1 MQMSLLP
8 HLKRSKVSIV
18 KRLTAVCVI
27 GVAALYSITTT
38 ADVSVRHADADKYI
52 RWIQASHFLS
62 QATMGPTVATTT
74 ALADRI
80 QAIGRDNAFNEWID
94 DQFRMDPWHS
104 ETLAYKM
111 VDRDGVERGT
121 SNIGH
126 PTLEQSPRY
135 YREHAWWHQTLYS
148 EGQLRER
155 MTWALYQILPAYGR
169 DATIGWWANLA
180 YMDLLKDNAFGN
192 HRDLLEDV
200 TYSPMMG
207 NFLSSLKNDKGDESA
222 GIFPDENYAR
232 EVMQLF
238 SVGIYRIDNNARFV
252 TDGNGNRVEN
262 YTNEDITQ
270 IARVFTGLGNSK
282 AHERQNFFSA
292 SQTGERMIMWEDHH
306 HQGTKTFLGRSL
318 PANQSGDQDIADTL
332 DILINHGS
340 TPYFF
345 SNLLIQRL
353 TSSTPNVN
361 YLKRVGEVYKDNG
374 QGVRGDFKEVIRAIL
389 MDPTVR
395 DSLTI
400 SKTVDPSDNT
410 KTLINVDVNL
420 ELWENDNT
428 QGRLREPMLQLANFL
443 RFLDADAKEH
453 EAGLHRGDFKPIWS
467 ELSVGQG
474 IRDTI
479 SIFGYYSA
487 DFLPVTGPA
496 ANKTR
501 NQRPLVLPEFELL
514 PTFAVRLNEKIQSI
528 VNRGTVEQ
536 RHTTTSPNTQLPR
549 LEQYLGNNTFAELIQ
564 ELNIFLFAGTMSK
577 RLQDDLVVALD
588 DVSGRTDLER
598 LSKAIAVLL
607 SSADFAVTN

>member
-1 MQMSLLP
+1 M
-8 HLKRSKVSIV
+8 
-18 KRLTAVCVI
+18 
-27 GVAALYSITTT
+27 
-38 ADVSVRHADADKYI
+38 
-52 RWIQASHFLS
+52 
-62 QATMGPTVATTT
+62 
-74 ALADRI
+74 
-80 QAIGRDNAFNEWID
+80 
-94 DQFRMDPWHS
+94 
-104 ETLAYKM
+104 
-111 VDRDGVERGT
+111 
-121 SNIGH
+121 
-126 PTLEQSPRY
+126 
-135 YREHAWWHQTLYS
+135 
-148 EGQLRER
+148 
-155 MTWALYQILPAYGR
+155 
-169 DATIGWWANLA
+169 
-180 YMDLLKDNAFGN
+180 
-192 HRDLLEDV
+192 
-200 TYSPMMG
+200 
-207 NFLSSLKNDKGDESA
+207 
-222 GIFPDENYAR
+222 
-232 EVMQLF
+232 
-238 SVGIYRIDNNARFV
+238 
-252 TDGNGNRVEN
+252 
-262 YTNEDITQ
+262 
-270 IARVFTGLGNSK
+270 
-282 AHERQNFFSA
+282 
-292 SQTGERMIMWEDHH
+292 
-306 HQGTKTFLGRSL
+306 